1 MAVRS
6 PVFARAWGFMGTAIL
21 PALPSP
27 QGGLFGSRCTE
38 ALLEPLREIL
48 TCKPMILRAPRLDL
62 DGPEERGDTPRRL
75 PVEPVNKSVQEPCP
89 VGVAAARRVDDGFG
103 GSAGDGDRA
112 VPGMDRGA
120 LRPKCHDQRIHLRNH
135 VLDVPAGLLLEH
147 L

>member
-38 ALLEPLREIL
+38 ALLEPLRETF

-62 DGPEERGDTPRRL
+62 DGAEERSNAPRRL
-75 PVEPVNKSVQEPCP
+75 PVEPVNKSVEEPRP
-89 VGVAAARRVDDGFG
+89 ISVAAARGIDDGIR
-103 GSAGDGDRA
+103 GSAGD
-112 VPGMDRGA
+112 
-120 LRPKCHDQRIHLRNH
+120 
-135 VLDVPAGLLLEH
+135 
-147 L
+147 